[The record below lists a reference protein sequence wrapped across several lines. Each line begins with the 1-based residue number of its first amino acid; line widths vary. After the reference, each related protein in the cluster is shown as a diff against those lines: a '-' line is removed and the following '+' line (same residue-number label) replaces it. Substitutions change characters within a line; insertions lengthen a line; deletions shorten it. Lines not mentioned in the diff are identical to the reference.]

1 MICGVVYMII
11 RKDHRLR
18 MIITA
23 VALWATFGK
32 AFSQENNQSNCR
44 AKLSKKGAM
53 IYDGVKQKRTPESNL
68 EELWKEVARDLITA
82 NQMGREDATTP
93 AEQALGCL
101 KANEP

>member
-1 MICGVVYMII
+1 MIF
-11 RKDHRLR
+11 RKDHSLR

-23 VALWATFGK
+23 LALWAALGNVI
-32 AFSQENNQSNCR
+32 AQEDNQSNCR

-53 IYDGVKQKRTPESNL
+53 IYDGVKQKITPESNL

-82 NQMGREDATTP
+82 NLMGREDATAP
-93 AEQALGCL
+93 AEQALSCL

>member
-1 MICGVVYMII
+1 MVF
-11 RKDHRLR
+11 RKYYRLLT
-18 MIITA
+18 IFTA
-23 VALWATFGK
+23 GAIWSTSVNAIAEEEQL
-32 AFSQENNQSNCR
+32 SNCR
-44 AKLSKKGAM
+44 DKLSKKGAM
-53 IYDGVKQKRTPESNL
+53 IYDGVRQKRTPESNL

>member
-1 MICGVVYMII
+1 MIFG
-11 RKDHRLR
+11 KGHGLR
-18 MIITA
+18 MIVRV
-23 VALWATFGK
+23 VALLATFGN
-32 AFSQENNQSNCR
+32 AFAQENNQPNCR

-93 AEQALGCL
+93 AEQALSCL

>member
-1 MICGVVYMII
+1 MIVRV
-11 RKDHRLR
+11 
-18 MIITA
+18 
-23 VALWATFGK
+23 VALLAASGNVF
-32 AFSQENNQSNCR
+32 AQENNHSNCR

-93 AEQALGCL
+93 AEQALSCL

>member
-1 MICGVVYMII
+1 MIF
-11 RKDHRLR
+11 RKDHSLR

-23 VALWATFGK
+23 AALWATSGNVF
-32 AFSQENNQSNCR
+32 AQEDNQSNCR

-93 AEQALGCL
+93 AEQALSCL
-101 KANEP
+101 KANDP